1 MSSQAQ
7 VGKEFL
13 FAAKPFHASARF
25 AGVECPR
32 GERVGNPHVKG
43 QTALQF
49 DLPVKQMHRL
59 GNGESQVRKDVFDFG
74 FQSRLY
80 AGADVGGFAHAP
92 NVALSGLHSKRLL
105 T

>member
-13 FAAKPFHASARF
+13 FSAKPFHASARF

-43 QTALQF
+43 KTALQF

-59 GNGESQVRKDVFDFG
+59 GNSKPQ
-74 FQSRLY
+74 FQQDAFNL
-80 AGADVGGFAHAP
+80 
-92 NVALSGLHSKRLL
+92 AL
-105 T
+105 